1 MTSTT
6 SPIMAQAREQFE
18 GLLEVMVGPGNRE
31 LSAAAAELTIF
42 RGLLRLGATL
52 LGLFFEQRGAE
63 RPVGPVRSPDETLL
77 PYHDRRSVN
86 YTSIFG
92 KVTIWRHAFT
102 VTGQPVI
109 CPLDAELSLPERCY
123 SDLLQEW
130 ATYGATAGAYR
141 ESQTML
147 GRLLE
152 LPVSVQ
158 AIETGVQEAAVDV
171 AAFATQPVSAAP
183 TEPPGRLLVVQA
195 DGKGVPMVP
204 AETGATPASRAV
216 RRTKGQPSST
226 KKEAIVTAVYTIEP
240 AERSPA
246 DVVARLLPDDV
257 APASAP
263 SVKPPTWPRPVN
275 KEVRASLDGKTA
287 AVTRLARRASQYDGP
302 WITQR
307 VALTDGA
314 AALQHAVQTQ
324 FPGYTL
330 VLDIIHAVEYLWDAA
345 NGLLGERHPDRT
357 DWVRS
362 RLEQLLNGQV
372 SAVVIDLDALADA
385 AATSQPTRASL
396 RRTAGY
402 YRRNAPFMR
411 YDEYLAAGWPIG
423 TGVIEGACGHL
434 VKDRMEQAGMR
445 WTKRGAQAILD
456 LRAVRLNGE
465 WDAYWHFHRRRA
477 HARRYGS
484 APPTLVPTDLLALV
498 TAA

>member
-6 SPIMAQAREQFE
+6 SPIIAQAQEQFE
-18 GLLEVMVGPGNRE
+18 ALLEVVAGPGNRE

-52 LGLFFEQRGAE
+52 LGLFFAQRGAA
-63 RPVGPVRSPDETLL
+63 RPVGPVISPAGVSL
-77 PYHDRRSVN
+77 PYHDRRSIG

-92 KVTIWRHAFT
+92 KLTIWRHAFT

-123 SDLLQEW
+123 SDLLLEW

-147 GRLLE
+147 ERLLE

-158 AIETGVQEAAVDV
+158 AIETGVQEAATDV
-171 AAFATQPVSAAP
+171 AAFAAQAVAATA
-183 TEPPGRLLVVQA
+183 TEPPGRLLVAQA

-204 AETGATPASRAV
+204 AETGAPPASR
-216 RRTKGQPSST
+216 
-226 KKEAIVTAVYTIEP
+226 YTIEP

-246 DVVARLLPDDV
+246 EVVARLLPADEV
-257 APASAP
+257 SASDRP
-263 SVKPPTWPRPVN
+263 VKPPTWPRPVN
-275 KEVRASLDGKTA
+275 KELRASLDGKMA
-287 AVTRLARRASQYDGP
+287 AVTRLAARAGEYDGP
-302 WITQR
+302 GITQR

-314 AALQHAVQTQ
+314 DALQRAMLTLL
-324 FPGYTL
+324 PTYTL
-330 VLDIIHAVEYLWDAA
+330 VLDIIHAVEYLWAAA

-362 RLEQLLNGQV
+362 RLERLLNGQV
-372 SAVVIDLDALADA
+372 AAVISDLDGVAEART
-385 AATSQPTRASL
+385 TSPTARAQL
-396 RRTAGY
+396 LRTAGY

-411 YDEYLAAGWPIG
+411 YDAYLAAGWPIG

-445 WTKRGAQAILD
+445 WTKVGAQAVLD

-465 WDAYWHFHRRRA
+465 WDAYWAFHRRRA
-477 HARRYGS
+477 HARRYDS
-484 APPTLVPTDLLALV
+484 APPALIPVDLHVLAP
-498 TAA
+498 AA

>member
-1 MTSTT
+1 
-6 SPIMAQAREQFE
+6 MAQAQQQFE
-18 GLLEVMVGPGNRE
+18 ALLGVIVGPGHRE

-63 RPVGPVRSPDETLL
+63 RPAGPVRSPDGTSL
-77 PYHDRRSVN
+77 PYHDRRSVS
-86 YTSIFG
+86 YMSIFG
-92 KVTIWRHAFT
+92 KLTIWRHAFT
-102 VTGQPVI
+102 VPGQPVI
-109 CPLDAELSLPERCY
+109 CPLDAELSLPARCY

-130 ATYGATAGAYR
+130 AAYGATAGAYR
-141 ESQTML
+141 ESQEML
-147 GRLLE
+147 ARLLE

-171 AAFATQPVSAAP
+171 AAFATQPVSAAT
-183 TEPPGRLLVVQA
+183 TEPPGRLLVAQA
-195 DGKGVPMVP
+195 DGKRVPMVP
-204 AETGATPASRAV
+204 AETGATPASRVV
-216 RRTKGQPSST
+216 RRSKGQPSST

-246 DVVARLLPDDV
+246 EVVARLLPGDV
-257 APASAP
+257 APASARP
-263 SVKPPTWPRPVN
+263 VKPPTWPRPVN
-275 KEVRASLDGKTA
+275 TELRASLDGKTA
-287 AVTRLARRASQYDGP
+287 AVTRLATRASQYDGP

-314 AALQHAVQTQ
+314 AALQQAVQTQ
-324 FPGYTL
+324 FPAYTL

-357 DWVRS
+357 AWVRA

-372 SAVVIDLDALADA
+372 AAVVSDLDGLADA
-385 AATSQPTRASL
+385 AATSPAARAHL

-411 YDEYLAAGWPIG
+411 YDAYLAAGWPIG
-423 TGVIEGACGHL
+423 TGVIESACGRL

-445 WTKRGAQAILD
+445 WTKGGAQPILD

-465 WDAYWHFHRRRA
+465 WDAYWHFHRLRA
-477 HARRYGS
+477 HQRQYAS
-484 APPTLVPTDLLALV
+484 APPSLVPIDLHALLP
-498 TAA
+498 AA